1 MNRDSHSVRLPPGFL
16 VQDDTVEASGS
27 GPSSS
32 KILALFAIGLNLRPD
47 ARVVVSHLQF
57 QKVAT

>member
-1 MNRDSHSVRLPPGFL
+1 MAEHEQKFPLSSLTAWIPGSCWAKVL
-16 VQDDTVEASGS
+16 QDDTVEASGS

-47 ARVVVSHLQF
+47 A
-57 QKVAT
+57 